1 MFDFK
6 FSFLT
11 PEQNAVLSESV
22 NCICGYALDEVKA
35 ANRSLNNRLHM
46 SEENAVFLQSRSEKL
61 TAERQEA
68 CREAEKLKEELREV
82 RLELM
87 DSRRANV
94 VLRESLEKEREQAVK
109 LSAPSFASA
118 GISIDDVDVD
128 EDADITPQDHAMN
141 KAIEK
146 LKEELRE
153 VRLKLVDCRR
163 ANVVLRESLEKERPV
178 PAYEINKL
186 KSENEIMAG
195 VIEKLKDELRTYKD
209 FAKRII
215 RVAESAPNEVF
226 EDEKA

>member
-1 MFDFK
+1 
-6 FSFLT
+6 
-11 PEQNAVLSESV
+11 
-22 NCICGYALDEVKA
+22 
-35 ANRSLNNRLHM
+35 
-46 SEENAVFLQSRSEKL
+46 
-61 TAERQEA
+61 
-68 CREAEKLKEELREV
+68 
-82 RLELM
+82 
-87 DSRRANV
+87 
-94 VLRESLEKEREQAVK
+94 
-109 LSAPSFASA
+109 
-118 GISIDDVDVD
+118 
-128 EDADITPQDHAMN
+128 MN